1 MMNSTTMYTSSA
13 SHQKRPNWALTISR
27 FLVGCL
33 FIFSGLIKANDPKG
47 FGYKLEEYF
56 KVFNLSMLDE
66 YSTWIAIVICAF
78 EIILGALL
86 LLGLARNKV
95 SWGLLLLTIFFTFL
109 TFYSAFF
116 EVVSSCGCFGDAI
129 PLTPWQSFLKDLV
142 LLGLILIIVRF
153 RHQIK
158 PLIKSRFSNN
168 LLTILIIIVSFGAG
182 IYTMNF
188 LPIIDFLPYREGNNL
203 PQQMEIPEDAEPDV
217 YEHIYTLKNKSTGE
231 SKTVSDEVYMNEKI
245 WEDENWEIIGD
256 PKSTLIKKGFEP
268 AIADLIISD
277 AEGNDVTQEILT
289 NPYFNFV
296 VVSTDVTKL
305 SSVDLLALD
314 RINTTIREVSED
326 YPIRAVLLTASSS
339 QNVNF
344 INDQL
349 NLVLESFNA
358 DLVPLKSMVR
368 SNPGVMLMQ
377 NGTVIKKWSK
387 HTFPSKEHLESQFLN
402 KQFTPT
408 AN

>member
-1 MMNSTTMYTSSA
+1 MTYNYSYTPTETKKTGA
-13 SHQKRPNWALTISR
+13 NILLWISR
-27 FLVGCL
+27 LLVGFL
-33 FIFSGLIKANDPKG
+33 FVFSGLIKANDPKG

-56 KVFNLSMLDE
+56 KVFHLSALDD
-66 YSTWIAIVICAF
+66 YSTWIAVFICAF
-78 EIILGALL
+78 EIILGTLL

-95 SWGLLLLTIFFTFL
+95 SWGLLILTVFFTFL

-129 PLTPWQSFLKDLV
+129 PLTPWQSFIKDLV
-142 LLGLILIIVRF
+142 LLVLILIIVRY
-153 RHQIK
+153 RREIQ

-168 LLTILIIIVSFGAG
+168 LLAFLVIILSFGAG

-188 LPIIDFLPYREGNNL
+188 LPIVDFLPYKEGNNL
-203 PQQMEIPEDAEPDV
+203 LEQMAIPEDAEPDQ

-231 SKTVSDEVYMNEKI
+231 SKTVNDKVYMDEKI
-245 WEDENWEIIGD
+245 WEDENWEIVGD

-277 AEGNDVTQEILT
+277 MEGQDVTQELLS
-289 NPYFNFV
+289 NPYFNFI
-296 VVSTDVTKL
+296 VVSTDVTRL

-326 YPIRAVLLTASSS
+326 YPIRAVLLTASSP
-339 QNVNF
+339 QNVTF
-344 INDQL
+344 VNDQL

-368 SNPGVMLMQ
+368 SNPGVLLMQ

-387 HTFPSKEHLESQFLN
+387 HTFPSKEELEKQYIN
-402 KQFTPT
+402 KQF
-408 AN
+408 ASEKN